1 MESDFIFQKKFG
13 VKKKTRSKKLKKSK
27 TPMNIILYL
36 FGFILIIFFIFI
48 ILGNRK
54 LFKPIFNYIKSST
67 NDTSLL
73 NIRNKDKDKDK
84 DKDKEIK
91 NRINLLKQLTNNN
104 PYIYKNIENCLVN
117 DAEKSFCFYHLIYP
131 KKVIG
136 KNKILLGRKSD
147 GCYVLLDDF
156 ENIKIAYSF
165 GISNMIQFDD
175 ELAKRGI
182 DVYMYD
188 HTINSLPYDNP
199 KFHWSK
205 IGICG
210 NNERTH
216 YLKTLDDLMKE
227 NGHISEKNMIFKID
241 VEGAEWNSL
250 NDLNEDIL
258 KQFKYIVIEYHF
270 LDSSKEELY
279 YNVIKKVHKFH
290 QAFHCRCHGRDNIS
304 PIRNIMCKFLEVSY
318 IIREGNKFDKDDSI
332 YPIFELDHSGPL
344 IEKKFEINLNILK
357 LFDFDE

>member
-1 MESDFIFQKKFG
+1 MESDFIFQKKLR
-13 VKKKTRSKKLKKSK
+13 VKKKKRTKKLKKSK
-27 TPMNIILYL
+27 TPIHIILYL

-54 LFKPIFNYIKSST
+54 LFKPIFNYIKSNT

-73 NIRNKDKDKDK
+73 NIRNK

-104 PYIYKNIENCLVN
+104 PYIYEHIENCLVN
-117 DAEKSFCFYHLIYP
+117 DTEKSFCFYHLIYP

-182 DVYMYD
+182 DVYM
-188 HTINSLPYDNP
+188 
-199 KFHWSK
+199 
-205 IGICG
+205 
-210 NNERTH
+210 
-216 YLKTLDDLMKE
+216 
-227 NGHISEKNMIFKID
+227 
-241 VEGAEWNSL
+241 
-250 NDLNEDIL
+250 
-258 KQFKYIVIEYHF
+258 
-270 LDSSKEELY
+270 
-279 YNVIKKVHKFH
+279 
-290 QAFHCRCHGRDNIS
+290 
-304 PIRNIMCKFLEVSY
+304 
-318 IIREGNKFDKDDSI
+318 
-332 YPIFELDHSGPL
+332 
-344 IEKKFEINLNILK
+344 
-357 LFDFDE
+357 